1 MKVLEI
7 SLGLE
12 SVIALLPTGAG
23 KSLTYQLS
31 AILQPGITLIIDPLK
46 SLMLDQVKSL
56 RNLGLTQPHLL
67 TPLLMLK
74 KNETERML

>member
-1 MKVLEI
+1 MKRKKEKTLKFFLKNIFRKVKFNSDQMKVLEI

-46 SLMLDQVKSL
+46 SLMLDQVKA
-56 RNLGLTQPHLL
+56 
-67 TPLLMLK
+67 
-74 KNETERML
+74 